1 MFLGNAMALGKIGDV
16 HHWIGRCLDVQ
27 ARGVVADG
35 CFNEGR
41 VRGIDVIE
49 GETVLFAHLI
59 EETDDAS
66 VEIFRAHHVIAGGEE
81 LEAGGHRS
89 HARGK
94 GTGIDALL
102 QARDEFLEVL
112 ASRVLLSRVIKSGGL
127 PQPNVSKGGRLIDGE
142 ADSLGF
148 LMKSMRYMDTSGIKV
163 IGHVQFSL
171 SESRVSTRYVD
182 MK

>member
-1 MFLGNAMALGKIGDV
+1 MP
-16 HHWIGRCLDVQ
+16 
-27 ARGVVADG
+27 
-35 CFNEGR
+35 
-41 VRGIDVIE
+41 
-49 GETVLFAHLI
+49 
-59 EETDDAS
+59 EEKAQVSTPCS
-66 VEIFRAHHVIAGGEE
+66 KPVMSSF
-81 LEAGGHRS
+81 
-89 HARGK
+89 
-94 GTGIDALL
+94 
-102 QARDEFLEVL
+102 EVL